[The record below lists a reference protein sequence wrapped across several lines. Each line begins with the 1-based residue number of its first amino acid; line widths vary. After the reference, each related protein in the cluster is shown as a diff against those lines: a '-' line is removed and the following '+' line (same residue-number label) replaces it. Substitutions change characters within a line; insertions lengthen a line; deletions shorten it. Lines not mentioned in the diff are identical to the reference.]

1 MLNKYKTYSILF
13 VIFLMSCAKDKVKSF
28 PECNPYDI
36 IINDHKVEGY
46 SDHLSYDAG
55 DTIKFQI
62 HSLSPTIDI
71 DIYRYGLNNT
81 LIHSETNI
89 PSFPQNYNCRSYSF
103 GCDWETTYQYVV
115 PNGLA
120 PGIYSATVTN
130 DRNEVDY
137 ISFVIKNPGTVSNE
151 ILVLASTNT
160 WQAYNDW
167 SGESFYKYGLNEDVL
182 HSTIVSFHRP
192 NNVDRPTGNI
202 GHLVNAELHLH
213 RWLENMGYNFDVVA
227 DIDLHNDA
235 SLLDKYKLLILNVH
249 PEYWSNNMY
258 NNLIHFLHN
267 GGKLMYLG
275 GNGVYWRVALKYD
288 RIEVKKEGE
297 DHIYDTGSGGRWRDL
312 GMPESRYLGVQY
324 SHNGYGT
331 YAPYEVLEPNHWIF
345 NNTNLIIG
353 DLFGDSCLN
362 KDGAS
367 GRETDVL
374 TAESPFGSII
384 LAKGTNPDGGG
395 AEMVYYMDST
405 TNAEVFSV
413 GSLTYTGSLAVDSN
427 VSRITKNVIDRF
439 IQ

>member
-1 MLNKYKTYSILF
+1 MLNNFHTYFALII
-13 VIFLMSCAKDKVKSF
+13 IFITSCAKDKVQSF

-46 SDHLSYDAG
+46 SDKVSYSVG
-55 DTIKFQI
+55 DTINFQI
-62 HSLSPTIDI
+62 HSLTEKVDI
-71 DIYRYGLNNT
+71 SIYRYGYTNS
-81 LIHSETNI
+81 LIHSKVGI

-103 GCDWETTYQYVV
+103 GCDWETTYQYII
-115 PNGLA
+115 PSNLT
-120 PGIYSATVTN
+120 PGIYSATITN
-130 DRNEVDY
+130 ERSEIEY
-137 ISFVIKNPGTVSNE
+137 ISFVIKNPTLNPND

-167 SGESFYKYGLNEDVL
+167 SGESFYKYGLNQEVL
-182 HSTIVSFHRP
+182 HSTIVSFLRP
-192 NNVDRPTGNI
+192 NRVDRPTGNI

-213 RWLENMGYNFDVVA
+213 RWLENMGYSYDVAA

-235 SLLDKYKLLILNVH
+235 TLLDNYKLLILNVH

-258 NNLIHFLHN
+258 NNLIHFLNN

-275 GNGVYWRVALKYD
+275 GNGVYWRVALKYN

-312 GMPESRYLGVQY
+312 GMPESKYLGVQY

-331 YAPYEVLEPNHWIF
+331 YAPYEVLIPNHWIF
-345 NNTNLIIG
+345 DSTNLALG
-353 DLFGDSCLN
+353 DLFGDTCLN
-362 KDGAS
+362 KGGAS
-367 GRETDVL
+367 GRETDDL
-374 TAESPFGSII
+374 TSTSPINSIM
-384 LAKGTNPDGGG
+384 LAKGINPDDGG

-413 GSLTYTGSLAVDSN
+413 GSITYTGSLAVDSN